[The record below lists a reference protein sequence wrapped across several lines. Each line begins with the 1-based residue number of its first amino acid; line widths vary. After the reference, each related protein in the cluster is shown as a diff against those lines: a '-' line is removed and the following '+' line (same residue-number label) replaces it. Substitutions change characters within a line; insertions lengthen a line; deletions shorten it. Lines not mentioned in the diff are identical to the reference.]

1 MALSS
6 LVSDLHFSN
15 LLQNDN
21 LHLFGRAPPDIS
33 SLTQLLDRT
42 NQLSASLRRSYLAF
56 DPEPRIVSLL
66 KEHTS
71 HSKIVEDAQRESSEY
86 VKTLERLRS
95 ESVRYGEDIP
105 LSRDSLPD
113 YVLNQIGMVI
123 CAFLVALIF
132 GELVIFAKTSVII
145 FPPESNT
152 AASGL
157 EVYKDGEPNKMVFT
171 CGGKLLVLDMTF
183 LVNHSAE
190 TIDEAPIILDSLHIS
205 HAPAPG
211 EETRP
216 QSAAAQAAADH
227 LPALLSDLI
236 KVIIQESLAYD
247 TVPDGQLIALLW
259 RRYRSHLR
267 YLVFLDA
274 LAASGSTYGLRWLRE
289 ANNIAEHVEA
299 LSVQEMKGLSL

>member
-6 LVSDLHFSN
+6 LVSDLQISN

-42 NQLSASLRRSYLAF
+42 NELSAALRRSYLAF
-56 DPEPRIVSLL
+56 DPEPRILSLL

-71 HSKIVEDAQRESSEY
+71 HGKIVEDAQRESNEY

-95 ESVRYGEDIP
+95 ESVRYGEDVP

-113 YVLNQIGMVI
+113 YVLNRIGMAI

-145 FPPESNT
+145 SPESNT

-171 CGGKLLVLDMTF
+171 CGGKLLVLDMAF

-190 TIDEAPIILDSLHIS
+190 TVDEAPITLDSLRIS

-227 LPALLSDLI
+227 LPALLSNLI
-236 KVIIQESLAYD
+236 KSIIQESLAYD

-259 RRYRSHLR
+259 RRYQSHLK